1 MTRNPLLL
9 SKLFLKHQ
17 PAAKNFE
24 DAVAMEV
31 ETLKAEWAHV
41 DDELNALAAKERGL
55 VARKHELIEMRRE
68 LLGGEP
74 DEQSQAVAQ
83 PKHALFSN
91 MSVVAEKEPAR
102 ALLQQ
107 SARKR
112 RDRRA
117 RLRIRSGTTLTER
130 RYMNH
135 KYVEAAQGRGVG
147 TVESRLIVWLTEE
160 EHGPVYE
167 DVRTSRSGTGPV
179 FVGSEPEPAQD
190 AGLAWSRTGGRNYNQ
205 QTRIRE
211 KTGEEERS
219 YSGHDYVTW
228 ARREGKGTPGIG
240 CVFLTQEEAAE
251 VVSLCKSK
259 NGNRASV
266 K

>member
-1 MTRNPLLL
+1 MTPNPLLL

-17 PAAKNFE
+17 PAAKTFE

-31 ETLKAEWAHV
+31 ETLKAEWAQV

-55 VARKHELIEMRRE
+55 VARKHELIDMRRE
-68 LLGGEP
+68 LLGGDPAERS
-74 DEQSQAVAQ
+74 EAVAQ

-91 MSVVAEKEPAR
+91 MPVVAQKEPAR

-107 SARKR
+107 STRKR

-135 KYVEAAQGRGVG
+135 KYVDAARERGVG

-160 EHGPVYE
+160 EYGPVYE
-167 DVRTSRSGTGPV
+167 DVRASRNGPGPV
-179 FVGSEPEPAQD
+179 FVESEPEAVQD
-190 AGLAWSRTGGRNYNQ
+190 VGLAWSRSGGRNHNQ

-251 VVSLCKSK
+251 VVSLCRSK
-259 NGNRASV
+259 NGNRTNA